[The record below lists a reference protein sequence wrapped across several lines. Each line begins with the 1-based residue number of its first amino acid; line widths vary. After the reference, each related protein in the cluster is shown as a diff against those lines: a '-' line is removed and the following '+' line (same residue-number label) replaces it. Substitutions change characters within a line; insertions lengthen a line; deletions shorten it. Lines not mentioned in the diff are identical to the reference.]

1 MKRYV
6 MAASFFLA
14 ACLGPRA
21 DPSAY
26 FLLAPVPP
34 PTVGPPLAVT
44 IGIGPI
50 TIPGYLD
57 RLQMVTRLGDNE
69 LAVSEVDRWGEPLAG
84 SIAGTLKANLSALIA
99 GSSYVAYPWYA
110 SEAPDVAVA
119 VDVGRFEADAA
130 GTVVLDATW
139 RLTRGSMHIDGGG
152 ARIEEPP
159 DAPGQAAAVAAQSR
173 ALARLSSDIAAAVR
187 RAGGR

>member
-1 MKRYV
+1 MKLYV

-34 PTVGPPLAVT
+34 PAGEPPLAVT

-57 RLQMVTRLGDNE
+57 RLQLVTRLGDNE

-84 SIAGTLKANLSALIA
+84 SIAGTLEANLAALLA

-119 VDVGRFEADAA
+119 VDVRRFEADVA

-139 RLTRGSMHIDGGG
+139 RLTRDSIQIDGAR
-152 ARIEEPP
+152 ARIEEQST
-159 DAPGQAAAVAAQSR
+159 APAQAAAVAAQSR
-173 ALARLSSDIAAAVR
+173 ALARLSSEIAAAVR